1 MSETYVKLP
10 PDHPKPL
17 PVSILFGDEALEWKA
32 DFCRMRNAVQ
42 GLDSAVTSIGHSL
55 AGIVTELREIR
66 GDNIRANESLH
77 SISKSLEQ
85 ITNIYRTGR

>member
-17 PVSILFGDEALEWKA
+17 PISILFGDEALEWKA
-32 DFCRMRNAVQ
+32 DFQRMRTAVQ

-55 AGIVTELREIR
+55 SAIVTEMRETR
-66 GDNIRANESLH
+66 GDNIRANEALH

-85 ITNIYRTGR
+85 ITNIYRKRL